1 MTAGG
6 PKGTIGG
13 SAPTSVVNTNF
24 VTNIKGMGGLEP
36 DTLEIAPG
44 TPLDYYPP
52 PRQKNVNGVR
62 SFGVVES
69 KVD

>member
-52 PRQKNVNGVR
+52 PR
-62 SFGVVES
+62 
-69 KVD
+69 